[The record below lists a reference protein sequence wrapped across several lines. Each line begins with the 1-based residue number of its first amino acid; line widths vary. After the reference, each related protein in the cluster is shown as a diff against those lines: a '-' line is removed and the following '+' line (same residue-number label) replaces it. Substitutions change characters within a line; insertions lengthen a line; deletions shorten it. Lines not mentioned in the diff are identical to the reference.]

1 MKIFITTKKNVA
13 ANVVIQMGEKKKK
26 TSLEKTEKWSYQPMT
41 HQALVVQKVDNAIH
55 GSKSLSSE

>member
-1 MKIFITTKKNVA
+1 MKIFMTTKKNVA
-13 ANVVIQMGEKKKK
+13 ANVVIQMGEKKK
-26 TSLEKTEKWSYQPMT
+26 TSLEKTEKCSYQPMT

>member
-1 MKIFITTKKNVA
+1 MWSSKWV
-13 ANVVIQMGEKKKK
+13 KKK
-26 TSLEKTEKWSYQPMT
+26 TSLEKNEKCSYQPMT

>member
-1 MKIFITTKKNVA
+1 MWSSKWV
-13 ANVVIQMGEKKKK
+13 KKKK
-26 TSLEKTEKWSYQPMT
+26 TSLEKTEKCSYQSMT

>member
-26 TSLEKTEKWSYQPMT
+26 SSLEKTQQCSYQPMT